1 MPESQAV
8 SCVDLGCQSAP
19 AVRPS
24 AIEWRLWVHQWQLA
38 VTIVG
43 VAALVIKA
51 FA

>member
-1 MPESQAV
+1 MA
-8 SCVDLGCQSAP
+8 DLEGRMEAL
-19 AVRPS
+19 
-24 AIEWRLWVHQWQLA
+24 EWRLWVHQWQLA